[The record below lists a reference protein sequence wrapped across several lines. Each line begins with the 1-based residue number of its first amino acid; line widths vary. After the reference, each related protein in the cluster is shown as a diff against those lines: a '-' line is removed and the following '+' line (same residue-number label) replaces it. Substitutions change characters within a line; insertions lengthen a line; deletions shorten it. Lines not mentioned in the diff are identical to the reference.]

1 MNKEE
6 FASELSREGFKEVV
20 TVTREADG
28 FMDLHTHPFEAKAL
42 ILDGELKIWVT
53 DTEIFCKAGDTFHLL
68 AETAHSVRY
77 RRACVTDF
85 VALKFGRIAMIGY
98 AAVHAAVHALAD
110 H

>member
-42 ILDGELKIWVT
+42 ILDGELKIWVD

-68 AETAHSVRY
+68 AETAHSERSGP
-77 RRACVTDF
+77 AGVTF
-85 VALKFGRIAMIGY
+85 LVGRK
-98 AAVHAAVHALAD
+98 
-110 H
+110 

>member
-68 AETAHSVRY
+68 AETAHSERDGP
-77 RRACVTDF
+77 AGVTF
-85 VALKFGRIAMIGY
+85 LVGRK
-98 AAVHAAVHALAD
+98 
-110 H
+110 

>member
-42 ILDGELKIWVT
+42 ILDG
-53 DTEIFCKAGDTFHLL
+53 
-68 AETAHSVRY
+68 
-77 RRACVTDF
+77 
-85 VALKFGRIAMIGY
+85 
-98 AAVHAAVHALAD
+98 
-110 H
+110 